1 MKEVKDHKSLEEK
14 IKEGLELTMEKLLEF
29 KKQRNS
35 PLIVSKDGKIE
46 ENSPENLD

>member
-14 IKEGLELTMEKLLEF
+14 IKEGFELTKEKFLEF

-35 PLIVSKDGKIE
+35 PLIVSKDGKI
-46 ENSPENLD
+46 